1 MNYLSIPI
9 FQADNADMANEL
21 KTVSGSKAENERRR
35 KQLEMQC
42 AELQMKLQESD
53 KIGADSA
60 DKLSKVITELDLV
73 STALNEAE
81 NKASLASKNAEG
93 LESQLSEATNLLEEE
108 TRQKLALNSKLRAL
122 EQSNASMT
130 EQLEEE
136 EVRHSTCFT
145 VSFTI
150 GDGIFPFIIDFNGVM
165 NEFFFGRSRSVL
177 LRSSLTTLV
186 SS

>member
-1 MNYLSIPI
+1 MTIFSCHACTTSMNYLS

-81 NKASLASKNAEG
+81 NKASHASKNAEG

-136 EVRHSTCFT
+136 EVRHLFY
-145 VSFTI
+145 
-150 GDGIFPFIIDFNGVM
+150 GFIYNW
-165 NEFFFGRSRSVL
+165 
-177 LRSSLTTLV
+177 
-186 SS
+186 